1 MMDNR
6 IKEQKGDRKM
16 DFIDLGRQYQL
27 IKDKVDAGIQHIID
41 SRHFIM
47 GPEIAELEKR
57 LAVFTGRKYCL
68 TCGSGTEALQIPLMA
83 YELQKTD
90 AVFVPSFT
98 FFASAE
104 SVNLAG
110 ATPVFVDIDST
121 FNMSIESLE
130 KEIARVLEEGKL
142 TPRGIIPVD
151 LFGRSANYDA
161 ILPIAEKYGL
171 FVLEDA
177 AQGFGGSLHGK
188 RNGAFGDVSATSF
201 FPAKPL
207 GCYGDG
213 GAIFTDDEALYNKM
227 KSIRV
232 HGMGSDR
239 YDNIRMGMNGRMD
252 TMQAVVV
259 LAKLDIFEDE
269 LKARQEVAAWY
280 TEELA
285 DSFVV
290 PETDPEYFSAWAQYT
305 LRAKNAEERA
315 KIIEGMKEKGI
326 PVMIY
331 YPIPLHEQTAYK
343 NLGYGDV
350 KLPYCSQA
358 AKEVFSLPMHPYLKR
373 EEVRYI
379 CETLKSLI

>member
-1 MMDNR
+1 
-6 IKEQKGDRKM
+6 M
-16 DFIDLGRQYQL
+16 DFIDLGRQYEL
-27 IKDKVDAGIQHIID
+27 IKEKVDTGIKNVVD

-47 GPEIAELEKR
+47 GPEITELENR
-57 LAVFTGRKYCL
+57 LAKFTGRKYCL

-83 YELQKTD
+83 YGLKKTD

-130 KEIARVLEEGKL
+130 NEIQRVLNEGKL
-142 TPRGIIPVD
+142 TPKGIIPVD

-161 ILPIAEKYGL
+161 ILPIAEKHNL
-171 FVLEDA
+171 FILEDA

-188 RNGAFGDVSATSF
+188 RNGSFGDVSATSF

-213 GAIFTDDEALYNKM
+213 GAIFTDNDDLYNTM
-227 KSIRV
+227 KSIRI

-252 TMQAVVV
+252 TIQAAIV

-269 LKARQEVAAWY
+269 LEARQKVAAWY
-280 TEELA
+280 AEELK

-290 PETDPEYFSAWAQYT
+290 PETDPEYYSAWAQYT
-305 LRAKNAEERA
+305 IKARDEVQRA
-315 KIIEGMKEKGI
+315 KIIDGMKAKNI

-350 KLPYCSQA
+350 KLPYCSQV
-358 AKEVFSLPMHPYLKR
+358 AKQVLSLPMHPYLKK
-373 EEVRYI
+373 EEVKNI
-379 CETLKSLI
+379 CDTLKSII

>member
-1 MMDNR
+1 
-6 IKEQKGDRKM
+6 M
-16 DFIDLGRQYQL
+16 DFIDLGRQYEL
-27 IKDKVDAGIQHIID
+27 IKEKVDTGIKNVVN

-47 GPEIAELEKR
+47 GPEIVELEDR
-57 LAVFTGRKYCL
+57 LAKFAGRKHCL

-83 YELQKTD
+83 YGLKKTD

-110 ATPVFVDIDST
+110 ATPIFVDIDRT

-130 KEIARVLEEGKL
+130 NEIQRVLNEGKL
-142 TPRGIIPVD
+142 TPKGIIPVD

-161 ILPIAEKYGL
+161 ILPIAQKYNL

-188 RNGAFGDVSATSF
+188 RNGSFGDVSATSF

-213 GAIFTDDEALYNKM
+213 GAIFTDNEELYNTM
-227 KSIRV
+227 KSIRI

-252 TMQAVVV
+252 TIQAAIV

-269 LKARQEVAAWY
+269 LEARQKVAAWY
-280 TEELA
+280 AEELK
-285 DSFVV
+285 DSFIV
-290 PETDPEYFSAWAQYT
+290 PETDPEYYSAWAQYT
-305 LRAKNAEERA
+305 IKAKDEVQRA
-315 KIIEGMKEKGI
+315 KIIEGMKAKNI

-350 KLPYCSQA
+350 KLPNCSQV
-358 AKEVFSLPMHPYLKR
+358 AKQVLSLPMHPYLKK
-373 EEVRYI
+373 EEVKYI
-379 CETLKSLI
+379 CDTLKSII